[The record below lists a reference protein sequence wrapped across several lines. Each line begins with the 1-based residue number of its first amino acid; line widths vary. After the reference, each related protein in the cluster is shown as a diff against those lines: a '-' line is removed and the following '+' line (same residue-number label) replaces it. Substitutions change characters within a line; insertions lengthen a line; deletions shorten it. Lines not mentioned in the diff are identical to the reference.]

1 MRQVIITG
9 NIGKDAA
16 TRSAGNAKV
25 TSFSV
30 ASSKKKKDGSDD
42 TIWFDCSI
50 WNKRGEALCQYL
62 TKGTQVT
69 VIGELSARVHEGKTY
84 LGIEVSDVALQG
96 GKGNRGG
103 GSGGSAP
110 SGNGG
115 SYPDSEYGGDA
126 DGDALPF

>member
-1 MRQVIITG
+1 MRQVIVTG

-16 TRSAGNAKV
+16 TRTAGKGTV
-25 TSFSV
+25 TGFSV

-42 TIWFDCSI
+42 TIWFDCSL

-69 VIGELSARVHEGKTY
+69 VIGELSTRVHEGKTY

-96 GKGNRGG
+96 GKGKGAG
-103 GSGGSAP
+103 GSATAP

-115 SYPDSEYGGDA
+115 AYPDSEYGGDA